1 MQGGKAEEVTWEDQ
15 QRICA
20 FGRFNTRLHEVN
32 AELKAKAVSQ
42 TVPLLPFFV
51 FFSLG
56 IPSARSVVDRGRLF
70 AISRL
75 PNR

>member
-15 QRICA
+15 QHICA

-42 TVPLLPFFV
+42 DPTPACHIQKTK
-51 FFSLG
+51 SC
-56 IPSARSVVDRGRLF
+56 
-70 AISRL
+70 
-75 PNR
+75 